1 MRYDTLKNDTARNQ
15 KKVMSYF
22 ARNQKKTNEIFQ
34 KKMQNLRTDR
44 QIDVETAEQTD
55 NSDFICPS
63 TVWRSNI
70 QYRLL

>member
-1 MRYDTLKNDTARNQ
+1 MTLPEIKKTNELLCQ
-15 KKVMSYF
+15 KSE
-22 ARNQKKTNEIFQ
+22 KTNEIFQ
-34 KKMQNLRTDR
+34 RKMQNLRTDR

-55 NSDFICPS
+55 NGDFICPS